1 MKNLVIVTYVIA
13 CLSGCVGDDGDSDA
27 DTPQIQADR
36 PSHERGGMLPPLDA
50 LHPTELYE
58 SAEPGPAHLRRLSR
72 TQYKNAIADLF
83 GPGIEIPKIAE
94 PDVAKSGLNSVG
106 ASFVSYSPRGI
117 ESLES
122 ASYSI
127 AQQVVDNEFI
137 FQWLFGCAVER
148 AACIQEQLS
157 SLASLA
163 FRRRVD
169 ISEVEQ
175 LTNIVSQA
183 HEELGDLRAALTFGV
198 AGILQ
203 SPEFLFRAE
212 LPLVQASEVGFDG
225 FSMASRLSFLLW
237 NRMPDEYLF
246 QKANAGE
253 LSTRAQ
259 VYAEAVRMIQDDRFR
274 GGLRAF
280 FTDYLHLYELDHL
293 LKDPKIF
300 EHYDP
305 NLGLL
310 AAEETWRVIENL
322 VLDEPQDFRN
332 LMMLDHTFVNPKLA
346 SIYGLPAPS
355 EERFARLPLDE
366 DAQRRGLLGHISFLA
381 LHSHSTA
388 TSATRRGEAVR
399 IQLLCQTI
407 PAPPVNVDTSIPEPS
422 GDRLTLRQRV
432 EEHLEDPSCKGCHQL
447 TDPIGLGLE
456 NYDSLGRYR
465 THDNGAPI
473 DPAGELDGIPFS
485 NAIELGER
493 VAEHPNFAPC
503 IAEMLVRYAIGRDI
517 QSSERPVF
525 RQLVERFEHHR
536 YHLIPLYLE
545 LVTSPLFLKGQLPTE
560 LTP

>member
-1 MKNLVIVTYVIA
+1 M
-13 CLSGCVGDDGDSDA
+13 GCAGDDDA
-27 DTPQIQADR
+27 SMTGTVDEVADR
-36 PSHERGGMLPPLDA
+36 SSNEQNGTLPPLEA
-50 LHPTELYE
+50 LFSPEQYE
-58 SAEPGPAHLRRLSR
+58 SVQAGPAHLRRLSR
-72 TQYKNAIADLF
+72 TQYKNVITDLF

-94 PDVAKSGLNSVG
+94 PDVTKSGLKSVG

-148 AACIQEQLS
+148 HACIPEQLS

-163 FRRRVD
+163 FRRHVEV
-169 ISEVEQ
+169 SEITR
-175 LTNIVSQA
+175 LADIVSQA
-183 HEELGDLRAALTFGV
+183 HQELGNLRAALAFGV

-212 LPLVQASEVGFDG
+212 LPSFQGSDVDFDG
-225 FSMASRLSFLLW
+225 FSIASRLSFLLW
-237 NRMPDEYLF
+237 NSMPDEHLF
-246 QKANAGE
+246 QKAGAGQ

-259 VYAEAVRMIQDDRFR
+259 IYAEAVRMIQDERFR
-274 GGLRAF
+274 SGLRAF

-305 NLGLL
+305 DLGRL
-310 AAEETWRVIENL
+310 AAEETWKVIENL
-322 VLDEPQDFRN
+322 TLDEPQDFRN
-332 LMMLDHTFVNPKLA
+332 LMKLNHTFANPKLA

-355 EERFARLPLDE
+355 EEGFSRLPLDE
-366 DAQRRGLLGHISFLA
+366 NAHRRGLLGHISFLA

-473 DPAGELDGIPFS
+473 DPAGELDGIPFD

-517 QSSERPVF
+517 DSSERPVF
-525 RQLVERFEHHR
+525 RQLVERFEHHN
-536 YHLIPLYLE
+536 YHFVPLYLE
-545 LVTSPLFLKGQLPTE
+545 LVTSPLFLKAGPTVE
-560 LTP
+560 LDQ